1 MATPDQPITTRK
13 PPETRGLTLRV
24 QKELFDRLETYAIA
38 EGRSVN
44 GAANYLLDVALRVES
59 SALLRHRVRKLVP
72 PTP

>member
-1 MATPDQPITTRK
+1 MATHDQPTTTKK

-44 GAANYLLDVALRVES
+44 GAANYLLDVALRDERRR
-59 SALLRHRVRKLVP
+59 ALKLNP